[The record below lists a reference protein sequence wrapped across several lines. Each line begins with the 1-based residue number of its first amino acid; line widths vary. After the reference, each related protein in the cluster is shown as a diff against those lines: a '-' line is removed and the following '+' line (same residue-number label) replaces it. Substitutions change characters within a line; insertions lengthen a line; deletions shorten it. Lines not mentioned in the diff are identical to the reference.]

1 MLPASGLLVQ
11 AALNEK
17 MAEFTANAKQFTMD
31 GGIVYDFKDED
42 DYRTAKKDLSHLKK
56 AMASNWVEQQPRQR
70 KMRINYNEA
79 EFLKA
84 SMKAAAKEE
93 RQKGP
98 RLAKMPQLN
107 DFQFFDT
114 KRIEELYAIEHAHET
129 WKYNQMHRR
138 HELEKSNATP
148 EAIEK
153 ELAACASE
161 HVSLEATVQAAAL
174 HSSDRASCQ
183 DSAALASPPRLQTNG
198 MLILLC

>member
-1 MLPASGLLVQ
+1 MGTELLLALLAMTNLSLVLQ

-56 AMASNWVEQQPRQR
+56 AMASNWVEQPRQR

-148 EAIEK
+148 EEIEK
-153 ELAACASE
+153 ELAAY
-161 HVSLEATVQAAAL
+161 
-174 HSSDRASCQ
+174 
-183 DSAALASPPRLQTNG
+183 ASPLPACLKRRAMQGSSTLVH
-198 MLILLC
+198 MC